1 MRVGLSFQRLK
12 VSGRF
17 LCYYHR
23 GSPTAGWV
31 WAMLLLE
38 TADASCPNGF
48 PVLPAAY
55 GTRGRVRQVRQGHAF
70 YREEL
75 RSSHLAQAP
84 AS

>member
-1 MRVGLSFQRLK
+1 
-12 VSGRF
+12 
-17 LCYYHR
+17 
-23 GSPTAGWV
+23 
-31 WAMLLLE
+31 MLLLE
-38 TADASCPNGF
+38 TADASCPDGF

-55 GTRGRVRQVRQGHAF
+55 GTRGRVRQVRQVRQGHEF